1 MKSIEINLR
10 SDEMGELLFVL
21 VIGLAVVASV
31 TWLVDGY
38 KKELRDRQNQRDV
51 SPLLG
56 VVLPNK
62 KDKKDE

>member
-1 MKSIEINLR
+1 
-10 SDEMGELLFVL
+10 MGELLFVL

-51 SPLLG
+51 SPMLG

>member
-1 MKSIEINLR
+1 LKSIEINLR

-51 SPLLG
+51 SPMLG

>member
-1 MKSIEINLR
+1 LKSIEINLR

>member
-1 MKSIEINLR
+1 LKSIEINLR

-56 VVLPNK
+56 VL
-62 KDKKDE
+62 D